1 MLDLFEENSW
11 EIDEV
16 DKEITYEFLKEFI
29 YKSVFNSLFTKYTEI
44 SEKLRKDGTPLYKYR
59 QLIQKSF

>member
-16 DKEITYEFLKEFI
+16 DKEITYEFLKELI
-29 YKSVFNSLFTKYTEI
+29 YKPIFNILFTKYTEI
-44 SEKLRKDGTPLYKYR
+44 SKKSKKDGSPLYRYK
-59 QLIQKSF
+59 